1 MEKFIKLI
9 FLFILLNSANSFSQT
24 LSELQIEKLA
34 KEINKKLKGKNI
46 GDGVKSKGCFS
57 VGRTLIF
64 QYNVPNNWV
73 SDKDIK
79 ELLISNLKK
88 TGAGKQYFINNINV
102 DFYYFKNNSIYKK
115 ISIMS
120 HELSTYNFKLGDY
133 ISTKN
138 HPKAKGVN
146 LKIRQ
151 PIDWEIKEGNGPNII
166 KKFVYENITFSILVK
181 DFITFLSRNQS
192 KELLEDEEFLNDLT
206 KEASSFLKKSKIVNQ
221 KKITVGSY
229 PTIQMEFKGEMER
242 LGVNFPS
249 IFKVWYVFYEDKII
263 VLNAGGIDNAEF
275 KSFERLFF
283 LIVNSV
289 SFPER
294 FE

>member
-1 MEKFIKLI
+1 MEKFIRLI
-9 FLFILLNSANSFSQT
+9 FLLILLNSTNSFSQT

-34 KEINKKLKGKNI
+34 KEINKKIKGKNI

-115 ISIMS
+115 ISIKS

-151 PIDWEIKEGNGPNII
+151 PIDWEIKEGNGPNIV

-192 KELLEDEEFLNDLT
+192 KELLEDEEFSNDLI
-206 KEASSFLKKSKIVNQ
+206 KEASSFLKKSKIIN
-221 KKITVGSY
+221 KKNITVGSY
-229 PTIQMEFKGEMER
+229 PAIQMEFKGEMER
-242 LGVNFPS
+242 LGINFPS
-249 IFKVWYVFYEDKII
+249 VFKVWYVFYEDKII
-263 VLNAGGIDNAEF
+263 VLNAGGLDNAEF

>member
-1 MEKFIKLI
+1 MEKYVRIVFLLI
-9 FLFILLNSANSFSQT
+9 LFNSTNLFSQT

-34 KEINKKLKGKNI
+34 KEINNKLKGRNI
-46 GDGVKSKGCFS
+46 GDGVLGKGCFS

-64 QYNVPNNWV
+64 QYSVPNNWV
-73 SDKDIK
+73 SDNDSKN
-79 ELLISNLKK
+79 LLISNLKK
-88 TGAGKQYFINNINV
+88 TGAGKQYFINNINA
-102 DFYYFKNNSIYKK
+102 DFYYFKDNTIYKK
-115 ISIMS
+115 ISIKS

-133 ISTKN
+133 ITTKN

-151 PIDWEIKEGNGPNII
+151 PIDWEIREGNGPNIV
-166 KKFVYENITFSILVK
+166 KKFVFENITFSILVK
-181 DFITFLSRNQS
+181 DFITFNSRNQS
-192 KELLEDEEFLNDLT
+192 KELLKDKEFLNDLA
-206 KEASSFLKKSKIVNQ
+206 KDASSFLKEPKILSKKN
-221 KKITVGSY
+221 ITVGSY
-229 PTIQMEFKGEMER
+229 PTFEMEFKGEMEK
-242 LGVNFPS
+242 LGINLPT
-249 IFKVWYVFYEDKII
+249 IFKIWYIFYEDKII

-275 KSFERLFF
+275 KSFQRLFL